1 VTASG
6 NWSNSAATK
15 FDENTVIL
23 RGDARAALAYQ
34 AEFDAMWT
42 HSRPFV
48 WNETLPSVP
57 SLPVTADDVAAAAG
71 SDVWFTSANF
81 RVYESSTYGWTW
93 AIETSGVANPDT
105 GWSGERSDPISP
117 EAANAAA
124 KLIDHMPSDI
134 PDPSVGAIPEG
145 LVTFEWYRSP
155 KRVVLVV
162 PTANNSVDYSI
173 RRGNELLH
181 GSAPFFG
188 KLPETV
194 LSQIRAL
201 AR

>member
-1 VTASG
+1 MLAFAPCTSLSDHADWSVSLAELRRPRQAVTS
-6 NWSNSAATK
+6 SFVPMSQ
-15 FDENTVIL
+15 
-23 RGDARAALAYQ
+23 RAAVRADFSEVLADC
-34 AEFDAMWT
+34 A
-42 HSRPFV
+42 
-48 WNETLPSVP
+48 
-57 SLPVTADDVAAAAG
+57 
-71 SDVWFTSANF
+71 
-81 RVYESSTYGWTW
+81 
-93 AIETSGVANPDT
+93 DT

>member
-1 VTASG
+1 MAEIRHLTKAPLNEAVPGASDDG
-6 NWSNSAATK
+6 SSS
-15 FDENTVIL
+15 FVPL
-23 RGDARAALAYQ
+23 SQRAAVRADFSEVLA
-34 AEFDAMWT
+34 DC
-42 HSRPFV
+42 
-48 WNETLPSVP
+48 
-57 SLPVTADDVAAAAG
+57 AA
-71 SDVWFTSANF
+71 
-81 RVYESSTYGWTW
+81 
-93 AIETSGVANPDT
+93 P
-105 GWSGERSDPISP
+105 GWSGERSDPIGP

-124 KLIDHMPSDI
+124 KLIDQLPSDI
-134 PDPSVGAIPEG
+134 LDPSVGAIPEG

-173 RRGNELLH
+173 RRGSELLH